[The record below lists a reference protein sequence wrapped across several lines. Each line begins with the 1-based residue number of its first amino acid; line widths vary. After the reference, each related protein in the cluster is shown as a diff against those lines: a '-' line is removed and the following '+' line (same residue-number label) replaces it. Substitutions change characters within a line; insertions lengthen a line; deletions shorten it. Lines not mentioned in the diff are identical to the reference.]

1 MLTVKEA
8 TKNVARFA
16 RRANRKQWEQGARWY
31 EEANLFCVT
40 LANYE
45 NLPAESVVGCL
56 AALSPQCAWS
66 ENLRATI
73 SMVRVRTVGASSSI
87 YPVNSSK
94 AFSIVHEGANP
105 SEVLGGLKVR
115 AFYNNIANPR
125 YSRAVTIDTHAAR
138 AAFGKYQLDS
148 KEISFAF
155 RAKGNAV
162 IQQAYKNVA
171 RRYKILPSKLQATVW
186 LRVKADLE
194 KKPLEVQQ
202 SLYIK

>member
-16 RRANRKQWEQGARWY
+16 RRANRTQWEQGARWY
-31 EEANLFCVT
+31 EEANQFCVT
-40 LANYE
+40 LAKHE
-45 NLPAESVVGCL
+45 NLPVESVIGCL

-66 ENLRATI
+66 ENLLATLAL
-73 SMVRVRTVGASSSI
+73 VRCRRISSSSAI
-87 YPVNSSK
+87 YPANVAK
-94 AFSIVHEGANP
+94 AFSIVHEHANP
-105 SEVLGGLKVR
+105 SDILGGLKVR

-125 YSRAVTIDTHAAR
+125 YSRAVTVDTHAAR

-171 RRYKILPSKLQATVW
+171 RRYKILPSKLQAIVW